1 MPNGQPISR
10 LRTAFIQHL
19 GHLPIKPKAISHYVR
34 WAEAWT
40 KARGQQSPQRTREW
54 FEALAR
60 STSIADWQLRQA
72 VDAARI
78 LAVDIMHISW
88 SAGFNWQSLSEEA
101 RSLEP
106 NHRTLARE
114 TIHVR
119 ASLPTAAGTSCYSP
133 SGGTSC
139 PPASHSPA
147 HAPPATRAQPPR
159 LEHPVPA
166 RPGGHPVPLPSKN
179 PAPSHPVIHALL
191 PTAPGTA
198 RSETPTQELNHLI
211 DSLRRAIRRE
221 KLAYATEDTYVSCI
235 SRYAR
240 YCHERLGIT
249 PQEAGIPAIAPYM
262 DYLALERNVAGATQN
277 QALNAIAFLVKHV
290 FGIADFTIEGFTRAR
305 GHRRPPT
312 VMTRDEVRRVIRH
325 LEDPWKLAA
334 QLMYGSGLRLME
346 CMKLRVK
353 DLDFGQGT
361 ITIHEGKGGKH
372 RIVPLPRA
380 IESRLQDYLAALRKR
395 FDQDLAAGAADVHIP
410 ESLLRKFPNAPRQWP
425 WHWLFPAAALCAH
438 PRTGKFARYHLHD
451 DSMARQFREAV
462 RKADLNKRVTC
473 HTLRHSF
480 ATHLLESGTD
490 IRTVQNLLGHSDVST
505 TMIYLHVMKR
515 PGAGAPSP
523 LDLE

>member
-1 MPNGQPISR
+1 MTHDPPPSP
-10 LRTAFIQHL
+10 LRIAFIQRL
-19 GHLPIKPKAISHYVR
+19 GQLPVKPKAVSHYVR

-54 FEALAR
+54 FEALGR
-60 STSIADWQLRQA
+60 STSIADWQLCQA

-78 LAVDIMHISW
+78 LAVDILQLPW
-88 SAGFNWQSLSEEA
+88 AATFNWQSLTDHA
-101 RSLEP
+101 LSLEP
-106 NHRTLARE
+106 HHRTHGRE
-114 TIHVR
+114 SIPVR
-119 ASLPTAAGTSCYSP
+119 ASISNVAGTSCSSP
-133 SGGTSC
+133 S
-139 PPASHSPA
+139 
-147 HAPPATRAQPPR
+147 
-159 LEHPVPA
+159 
-166 RPGGHPVPLPSKN
+166 GGHPVPPPSSR
-179 PAPSHPVIHALL
+179 AQI
-191 PTAPGTA
+191 PTVPGTSS
-198 RSETPTQELNHLI
+198 SEAPTRELNLLI

-221 KLAYATEDTYVSCI
+221 KLAYATEGTYVSCV
-235 SRYAR
+235 SRYASF
-240 YCHERLGIT
+240 CHERLGIS
-249 PQEAGIPAIAPYM
+249 PQDAGVAAIAPYL
-262 DYLALERNVAGATQN
+262 DYLSLERNVAEATQN

-290 FGIADFTIEGFTRAR
+290 FGITDFTIEGYTRAR
-305 GHRRPPT
+305 GRRRPPT
-312 VMTRDEVRRVIRH
+312 VMTREEVRCVINH

-334 QLMYGSGLRLME
+334 QLMYGSGMRLME
-346 CMKLRVK
+346 CMKLRIK

-361 ITIHEGKGGKH
+361 ITIHDGKGGKH
-372 RIVPLPRA
+372 RIVPLPRT

-395 FDQDLAAGAADVHIP
+395 FEQDLAAGAADVHIP